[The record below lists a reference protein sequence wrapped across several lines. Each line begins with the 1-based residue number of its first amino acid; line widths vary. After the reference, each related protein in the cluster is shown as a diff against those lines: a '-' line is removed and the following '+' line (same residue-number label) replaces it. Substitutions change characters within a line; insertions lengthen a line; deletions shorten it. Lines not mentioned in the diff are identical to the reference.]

1 MVGGDMASYGSRP
14 GVGKTATM
22 TCPKGYMREDAG
34 GDARD
39 DGGVCR
45 SSVEMEAMMAIE
57 S

>member
-1 MVGGDMASYGSRP
+1 MASYGSRP